1 MESSSVIKGMFT
13 MTRTYCKQS
22 SRSNTSKSL
31 PRKAKQKG
39 AVAVEMAYAF
49 PFLILVFMVMMF
61 LLDLIM
67 VKQEITTAGFSAM
80 RACVDVP
87 NKEACVLAVV
97 QENQSLPGSNN
108 RYTCNAN
115 AGVTPLAPGTS
126 ISVVNLNCTYE
137 GFTPIA
143 QIMIMMGEDMSDLL
157 NIDVPVFFPEI
168 IF

>member
-1 MESSSVIKGMFT
+1 MKLSDSKET
-13 MTRTYCKQS
+13 
-22 SRSNTSKSL
+22 SRPINL
-31 PRKAKQKG
+31 PRKTDEKG

-80 RACVDVP
+80 RACMEEND
-87 NKEACVLAVV
+87 KAACVLAIV

-115 AGVTPLAPGTS
+115 PSQTTIAPGTT
-126 ISVVNLNCTYE
+126 ISVVNLSCRYE

-143 QIMIMMGEDMSDLL
+143 QIMIMMGEDMNNMLD
-157 NIDVPVFFPEI
+157 IDIPVFFPESS
-168 IF
+168 F

>member
-1 MESSSVIKGMFT
+1 MKICDLNPPNRT
-13 MTRTYCKQS
+13 TR
-22 SRSNTSKSL
+22 SK
-31 PRKAKQKG
+31 PRLDEKG

-80 RACVDVP
+80 RACVEND

-97 QENQSLPGSNN
+97 DENQRLPGSND
-108 RYTCNAN
+108 RYDCRAN
-115 AGVTPLAPGTS
+115 ETLTSVAPGTT
-126 ISVVNLNCTYE
+126 ISVVNLSCKYE

-143 QIMIMMGEDMSDLL
+143 QIMIMMGEDMSSLL
-157 NIDVPVFFPEI
+157 DINVPVFFPEST
-168 IF
+168 F